1 MTSQSGSQNIVTLK
15 VTNLNDAIADFSKA
29 WASTKSSAPS
39 IAFASWDL
47 MHKTLS
53 PKKLALLKA
62 LCGQE
67 PISIRELA
75 RRVGRDFKGVHTDV
89 IALVNTG
96 MIEKEGTKISFPY
109 DGIHVEFDIGVA
121 A

>member
-1 MTSQSGSQNIVTLK
+1 VA
-15 VTNLNDAIADFSKA
+15 NLNDAIADFSKA
-29 WASTKSSAPS
+29 WASAKSSTPS

-53 PKKLALLKA
+53 PKKLVLLKA

-67 PISIRELA
+67 PVSIRELA

-89 IALVNTG
+89 IALVNAG